1 MKRPAHRPED
11 PAGTGFAIVKRR
23 MVSRA
28 IYAGTLPNDWYPAE
42 YQDMVRLAKGK
53 KLEADEVAAEILGAG
68 HSVAAIGLARRWRPF
83 MDAKA
88 WRQLKAVYKTAFGKR
103 DKT

>member
-1 MKRPAHRPED
+1 MKRPAHRPEY
-11 PAGTGFAIVKRR
+11 PAATGFSVVKRR

-28 IYAGTLPNDWYPAE
+28 IFDGVLPDDWYPAE

-68 HSVAAIGLARRWRPF
+68 HSVESIRLARRRRP
-83 MDAKA
+83 MDAKT
-88 WRQLKAVYKTAFGKR
+88 WRQLKAVYKAALGKR